1 MADDHETKQNVLK
14 AEHEKKIQ
22 AASTL
27 EEKQELEDKL
37 QENLEKEKENFHQ
50 DYPKEVQ
57 TALEDSQQKIV
68 KELETRQEQKKASA
82 IEEDVRAHLR
92 GFSRTIPSFIMAY
105 SEQEGTEGGRNLKLS
120 NFDDYTPDDVFQ
132 EVTGISET
140 EFRFLRDGG
149 DYEDPDTGETKHF
162 EGHVFDEVVFDES
175 IQEFLNLKEKLNNYF
190 ADTSDEDIFDYIP
203 PQKTNQIFTPKMWW

>member
-50 DYPKEVQ
+50 IIQKTVQ

-68 KELETRQEQKKASA
+68 KELETRQEQKRPVPSKRMCGP
-82 IEEDVRAHLR
+82 ICEDFPGPFPVSSWLTANRKGQKEA
-92 GFSRTIPSFIMAY
+92 
-105 SEQEGTEGGRNLKLS
+105 GT
-120 NFDDYTPDDVFQ
+120 
-132 EVTGISET
+132 
-140 EFRFLRDGG
+140 
-149 DYEDPDTGETKHF
+149 
-162 EGHVFDEVVFDES
+162 
-175 IQEFLNLKEKLNNYF
+175 
-190 ADTSDEDIFDYIP
+190 
-203 PQKTNQIFTPKMWW
+203 